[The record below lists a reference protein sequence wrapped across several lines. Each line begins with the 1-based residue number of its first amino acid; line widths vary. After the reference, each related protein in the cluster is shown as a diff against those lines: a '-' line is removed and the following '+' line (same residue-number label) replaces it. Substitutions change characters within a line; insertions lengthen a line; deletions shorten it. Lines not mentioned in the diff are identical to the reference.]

1 MEMQSKRWSKVLLQ
15 PIQNE
20 KWQSFTIPLV
30 SILFSLIAAAIVII
44 LLGKNPLQVFFN
56 LLQGA
61 GLMPKPVYAGYKSIL
76 TDFLHLLNA
85 MTPLVFASLAVI
97 VALKAGLFNIGISGQ
112 MLFSGFLATILV
124 AYSDWHPFIAKP
136 LVLIIGMIAGGLL
149 GSLAGFLKYRFNINE
164 VVSTIMLN
172 DITSYVISFLS
183 ICIIL
188 IRSPGNRGI
197 LPMRPGSL

>member
-1 MEMQSKRWSKVLLQ
+1 MEKQTKQWSKVLLR

-20 KWQSFTIPLV
+20 KWQAFTIPFV

-44 LLGKNPLQVFFN
+44 LLGKNPFQVFFN

-61 GLMPKPVYAGYKSIL
+61 GLMPKPVYAGYKNIL

-124 AYSDWHPFIAKP
+124 GYSDLHPLVAKP
-136 LVLIIGMIAGGLL
+136 LVLIIGMIGGGLL
-149 GSLAGFLKYRFNINE
+149 GAFVGFLKYRFNINE

-172 DITSYVISFLS
+172 YITSYVLSFFIHMFYIDPVS
-183 ICIIL
+183 
-188 IRSPGNRGI
+188 R
-197 LPMRPGSL
+197 